1 MEHLKTRIETMKKK
15 RSGGLIAGIIIII
28 ACIVGL
34 FLVGGLTASLLKTL
48 LTIAIILVIA
58 AILLSILIIGLARK
72 AGSQS
77 AAPGSQIKR
86 DEPLTKEQAD
96 SLNKANSQLTSIRM
110 TLSRLEDK
118 EIAETGIKAVGSIEK
133 VLHTLRQKPEKIQT
147 TRQLFNYYLP
157 TIEKVV
163 TRYQKIEASGVD
175 NPDIPDNLKNYFRN
189 IDEAMEN
196 LYEGLFDND
205 KLNVA
210 VDMEAMTIAIK
221 RDGLLDEEDFKNLT
235 QDESLEMTQQTS

>member
-1 MEHLKTRIETMKKK
+1 MKKK
-15 RSGGLIAGIIIII
+15 RSGGLIAGIIIIV

-96 SLNKANSQLTSIRM
+96 SLNKASSQLTSIRM

-118 EIAETGIKAVGSIEK
+118 EIAEAGIKAVGSIEK
-133 VLHTLRQKPEKIQT
+133 VLHAL
-147 TRQLFNYYLP
+147 
-157 TIEKVV
+157 
-163 TRYQKIEASGVD
+163 
-175 NPDIPDNLKNYFRN
+175 
-189 IDEAMEN
+189 
-196 LYEGLFDND
+196 
-205 KLNVA
+205 
-210 VDMEAMTIAIK
+210 
-221 RDGLLDEEDFKNLT
+221 
-235 QDESLEMTQQTS
+235 